1 MSIFGTYDWVI
12 SLSSSFFYILLIPVV
27 YIFARRVLEFDIP
40 SSIVS
45 TLVIMTNGILAEGAI
60 FGMSEPA
67 AVFFFLTFLFF
78 VRKKQHQYAYYLAG
92 IIAGLAYLNRI
103 ESLIWIIIIVG
114 LLFFR
119 KFPKKDLQKLIMSFL
134 VIVLPY
140 WIYNF
145 SKTGNPFFSLQSFIV
160 LVVGTSSFTYYPYAE
175 SLYINPIIFI
185 QTHFFEV
192 LIKWIRNAWN
202 FFWSFPQQLGMPLS
216 LVFFIAW
223 VFKKGDKKENFIKAY
238 VIVSFFTLAGI
249 LFFMIPEIRFF
260 AIFVPFIGYFGTF
273 YFRTY
278 IKPLS
283 TTRIYY
289 GLVIV
294 YILINSIG
302 LAVFVHETKNQTA
315 YRYSEEEFIAIQ
327 KHFDEKAV
335 IASNI
340 WRGVGWYGKRKSV
353 SLPKNIGDVNN
364 VSNQYVEIDGIF
376 LESSDLYHW
385 LPVWDLGWRDIEKE
399 APLKIEDYVLVEKFP
414 SGSLL
419 YKKYK

>member
-1 MSIFGTYDWVI
+1 MTSLHRLREKYILLVLVFVCTLLLTGLYWNLRTHIYFDDGFEFAQIGRNIIEGKGISINSYPLPGLLILQENNLLDYPWPVLHKSPFMGIAMSVAMSIFGTYDWVI

-119 KFPKKDLQKLIMSFL
+119 RFPKKDLQKLIMSFL

-160 LVVGTSSFTYYPYAE
+160 LVAGTSSFAYYPYAE

-185 QTHFFEV
+185 
-192 LIKWIRNAWN
+192 
-202 FFWSFPQQLGMPLS
+202 
-216 LVFFIAW
+216 
-223 VFKKGDKKENFIKAY
+223 
-238 VIVSFFTLAGI
+238 
-249 LFFMIPEIRFF
+249 
-260 AIFVPFIGYFGTF
+260 
-273 YFRTY
+273 
-278 IKPLS
+278 
-283 TTRIYY
+283 
-289 GLVIV
+289 
-294 YILINSIG
+294 
-302 LAVFVHETKNQTA
+302 
-315 YRYSEEEFIAIQ
+315 
-327 KHFDEKAV
+327 
-335 IASNI
+335 
-340 WRGVGWYGKRKSV
+340 
-353 SLPKNIGDVNN
+353 
-364 VSNQYVEIDGIF
+364 
-376 LESSDLYHW
+376 
-385 LPVWDLGWRDIEKE
+385 
-399 APLKIEDYVLVEKFP
+399 
-414 SGSLL
+414 
-419 YKKYK
+419 